1 MGMFGSA
8 RWIVALFVFL
18 LLASAAEASSLQDP
32 SKGTKDSISHQQ
44 EVEAAQILTEIEA
57 NQAVSYDNVYI
68 SGNLDLSKLTGP
80 VRQSVTITNS
90 TIQGPANFER
100 VTFGDLIDFWGT
112 TFQSNASFA
121 KAQFQGDVNF
131 GGARFYGNTDFR
143 FARFDSAV
151 SFSRARFDG
160 VVSFA
165 NSQFDGNA
173 VFEGSKFDSEA
184 KFDLVQFSRPVTFM
198 GAIFSGD
205 ASITNS
211 QFSGTTIFMNSN
223 FKGDADFAGTQFV
236 RDAIFR
242 SSHFYGGSSFGLAS
256 FGGFADFANVT
267 FENTAFFAVTK
278 FDDNAHFL
286 DAKFNKD
293 LVLESAR
300 IYNMQLENATFGK
313 NSTISL
319 KDADFTR
326 LVVPWSTIKDRLEFN
341 GAAYLALVKNY
352 KNLEWFNDADDC
364 YYQYRQISR
373 ANEPLGWAKLAD
385 VVAWLSCGYGV
396 RVSYAAFWCIF
407 TVLFF
412 GVVYWGTNG
421 MKRFERT
428 GENPGSTEDIQE
440 QHVSFVDA
448 MYFSVAQFKSAEGP
462 VNYYPVGFSR
472 QLAML
477 EIIMGWFLIML
488 FVVILVGIFIR

>member
-1 MGMFGSA
+1 MFRIA
-8 RWIVALFVFL
+8 KWTAALFLLL
-18 LLASAAEASSLQDP
+18 LLASAAEASSLQD
-32 SKGTKDSISHQQ
+32 SGNSTKDSISHQQ
-44 EVEAAQILTEIEA
+44 EVGAAQILTEIEA
-57 NQAVSYDNVYI
+57 NQAVSYDNVSV
-68 SGNLDLSKLTGP
+68 SGDLDLSKLTGP

-90 TIQGPANFER
+90 TIQGPADFER
-100 VTFGDLIDFWGT
+100 ATFGDLMDFQGT
-112 TFQSNASFA
+112 IFQDNASFA
-121 KAQFQGDVNF
+121 KARFQGDANF
-131 GGARFYGNTDFR
+131 GGARFSGNTDFR
-143 FARFDSAV
+143 FARFDSSV
-151 SFSRARFDG
+151 SFSRARFDRI
-160 VVSFA
+160 VSFA

-173 VFEGSKFDSEA
+173 VFEGSNFNSDAE
-184 KFDLVQFSRPVTFM
+184 FELVQFSRPVTFM
-198 GAIFSGD
+198 GAVFSGD

-211 QFSGTTIFMNSN
+211 QFSGTTIFMDSN
-223 FKGDADFAGTQFV
+223 FKGNADFAGTQFV

-256 FGGFADFANVT
+256 FGGFTEFANVT
-267 FENTAFFAVTK
+267 FEKTAVFAVTK

-286 DAKFNKD
+286 DAKFNND

-300 IYNMQLENATFGK
+300 IYNMQLDNATFGK

-352 KNLEWFNDADDC
+352 KNLEWFSDADDC
-364 YYQYRQISR
+364 YYQYRQISQ
-373 ANEPLGWAKLAD
+373 ANEPLGWTKLED
-385 VVAWLSCGYGV
+385 VIAWLSCGYGV
-396 RVSYAAFWCIF
+396 RVSYTAFWCLF

-412 GVVYWGTNG
+412 GVVYWVTNG

-428 GENPGSTEDIQE
+428 DEIPGSTEDLQK
-440 QHVSFVDA
+440 QRVSLVDA

-477 EIIMGWFLIML
+477 EIILGWFLIML